1 VQEVKVGQVK
11 EAKQPERDGDA
22 DEKDT
27 KSKTWFVLQHQQ
39 ETQSGSTRKETW
51 TAWLPYQRVF

>member
-11 EAKQPERDGDA
+11 EAKLPERDGDA

-39 ETQSGSTRKETW
+39 ET
-51 TAWLPYQRVF
+51 